1 MKLSYYCS
9 SNSCKKENYIKTNAQ
24 DRYGFLKEYGKNE
37 INERCKHCGNH
48 TKKDIN
54 RLHAEPN
61 NYIIIGGVI
70 LAIIVTILLW
80 DFGLISTISGT
91 IPIGIWAD
99 QNKKASLFN
108 RSRVR

>member
-9 SNSCKKENYIKTNAQ
+9 SCKKENYLKTSAP
-24 DRYGFLKEYGKNE
+24 DRYAFLIEYGKNE

-61 NYIIIGGVI
+61 NIIIVGGVI
-70 LAIIVTILLW
+70 LAIIITVFLW
-80 DFGLISTISGT
+80 DFGFVSTLSGT
-91 IPIGIWAD
+91 IPIGIWVD
-99 QNKKASLFN
+99 QNKKTNLFN